1 MLDLLGL
8 PSIASVSSEENAG
21 RLIVTARVVEQP
33 LSCPACGR
41 TPCYKHD
48 SRDQEYADAPIR
60 GMPVR
65 IRITRRRYRCPDCTK
80 TFFEPLAG
88 FSAKRE
94 MTRRLVYLIGR
105 KSLIHSFADVARE
118 MALDV
123 QTIRDV
129 FFDFAEYARRILPLP
144 TPRVMGIDE
153 AKRAGELRTVLTNLE
168 ERTYFDLL
176 PSYKLPALR
185 EYLVSLPDRSKVEVV
200 AMDLSNV
207 FEMAIREHMPKAVI
221 VADKYH
227 VVRMANEALEAVH
240 RKVRKPL
247 PKGERLALFRQRGV
261 MSTRAHR
268 LDHRGQR
275 ALEEIGSRYPLLALA
290 HKVKEDLYAIYDA
303 PSRVEATARMDEWL
317 AALPPELQTYFKRVA
332 AALTTRREHI
342 LNYFEHRYT
351 NAFTESVNGVSKMMQ
366 RRGKRYGFEVMRLK
380 LLYGKRAMKIKEQE
394 FIVAQEEA
402 ERPAM
407 GDAIGYAMW
416 GKPITARRVKRR
428 VLVGPEC
435 ARVAKLADEGY
446 YESGDIEPLLDE
458 ALKRFAEHY

>member
-1 MLDLLGL
+1 MLDLLAL
-8 PSIASVSSEENAG
+8 PSLASVSSEEEAG
-21 RLIVTARVVEQP
+21 RLIVTARIVEQP
-33 LSCPACGR
+33 IACPGCRGTR
-41 TPCYKHD
+41 CYKHD

-60 GMPVR
+60 GKPVR
-65 IRITRRRYRCPDCTK
+65 IRITRQRYRCQDCTR
-80 TFFEPLAG
+80 TFFEPLTG

-105 KSLIHSFADVARE
+105 KSLTHSFADVARE

-129 FFDFAEYARRILPLP
+129 FFDFADYVRRALPLP
-144 TPRVMGIDE
+144 TPRIMGIDE

-185 EYLVSLPDRSKVEVV
+185 AYLVSLRDRSNVEVV

-261 MSTRAHR
+261 MSSRAHR
-268 LDHRGQR
+268 LDARGQR

-303 PSRVEATARMDEWL
+303 PSRAEASARMDEWL
-317 AALPPELQTYFKRVA
+317 TALPPELRHDFKRVVS
-332 AALTTRREHI
+332 ALTTRREQI
-342 LNYFEHRYT
+342 LNYFDHRYT
-351 NAFTESVNGVSKMMQ
+351 NAFTESANGVSKMMQ

-380 LLYGKRAMKIKEQE
+380 LLYGKRAMRIKEQE
-394 FIVAQEEA
+394 FILAQEGA
-402 ERPAM
+402 ERPTM
-407 GDAIGYAMW
+407 GDALGYAAY
-416 GKPITARRVKRR
+416 GTPVTARRVKRR

-435 ARVAKLADEGY
+435 AKVAKLADEGY
-446 YESGDIEPLLDE
+446 YDSGEIEPLLDL
-458 ALKRFAEHY
+458 ALKRFAESY

>member
-8 PSIASVSSEENAG
+8 PSLTSVSSEEDAG
-21 RLIVTARVVEQP
+21 RLIVTARVIEQTP
-33 LSCPACGR
+33 SCPACGR

-48 SRDQEYADAPIR
+48 SREQEYADAPIR
-60 GMPVR
+60 GKPVR
-65 IRITRRRYRCPDCTK
+65 IRITRRRYRCQDCTK

-94 MTRRLVYLIGR
+94 MTQRLVYLIGR
-105 KSLIHSFADVARE
+105 KALTQSFADVARE

-123 QTIRDV
+123 QTVRDV
-129 FFDFAEYARRILPLP
+129 FFDFAEYARRVLPLP

-185 EYLVSLPDRSKVEVV
+185 AYLVSLPDRSKVEVV
-200 AMDLSNV
+200 AMDLSNL
-207 FEMAIREHMPKAVI
+207 FEMVIREHMPSAVI

-227 VVRMANEALEAVH
+227 VVRMANEALEAIH

-247 PKGERLALFRQRGV
+247 PKGERLALFRQRGLL
-261 MSTRAHR
+261 SSRAHR
-268 LDHRGQR
+268 LDARGQR
-275 ALEEIGSRYPLLALA
+275 ALEEIALRYPLLASA
-290 HKVKEDLYAIYDA
+290 HEVKEDLYAIYDA
-303 PSRVEATARMDEWL
+303 PSRAEASARMDEWL
-317 AALPPELQTYFKRVA
+317 AALPPEVQHYFKRVA
-332 AALTTRREHI
+332 SALTTRREHI
-342 LNYFEHRYT
+342 LNYFDHRYT
-351 NAFTESVNGVSKMMQ
+351 NAFTESANGVSKMMQ

-380 LLYGKRAMKIKEQE
+380 LLYGKRAMKINEQE
-394 FIVAQEEA
+394 FIVAQEQA

-407 GDAIGYAMW
+407 GDALGYAAW
-416 GKPITARRVKRR
+416 GTPVTTRRVKRR

-435 ARVAKLADEGY
+435 AKVAKLADEGY
-446 YESGDIEPLLDE
+446 YDSGEIEPLLDE
-458 ALKRFAEHY
+458 VLKRFAESY